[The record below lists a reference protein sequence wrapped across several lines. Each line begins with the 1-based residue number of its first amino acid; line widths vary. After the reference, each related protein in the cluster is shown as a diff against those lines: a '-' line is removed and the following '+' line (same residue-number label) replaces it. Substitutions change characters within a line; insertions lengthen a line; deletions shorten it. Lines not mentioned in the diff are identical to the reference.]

1 MSKQVM
7 EMALEAL
14 EWADNFHNEG
24 EPVQVRVAE
33 AIAAL
38 KGAITQQEKDSRADY
53 CGSCGQWTGGPVICC
68 HESESNPK
76 PLITKAEAKALREAM
91 LSAAPKYKEE
101 VITK

>member
-33 AIAAL
+33 A
-38 KGAITQQEKDSRADY
+38 
-53 CGSCGQWTGGPVICC
+53 
-68 HESESNPK
+68 
-76 PLITKAEAKALREAM
+76 M